1 MDVEA
6 AVKQATKPVKG
17 IMQMSA
23 VMRVCIS
30 LNPFRYDSDFSRINR
45 CRK

>member
-1 MDVEA
+1 MLTFAGSVTNLSDIEV
-6 AVKQATKPVKG
+6 AVKQATRPVAG

-30 LNPFRYDSDFSRINR
+30 TLI
-45 CRK
+45 

>member
-6 AVKQATKPVKG
+6 AIKQTTRPVKG

-23 VMRVCIS
+23 VMRVCVS
-30 LNPFRYDSDFSRINR
+30 LNPFRLDSDFYRINR
-45 CRK
+45 CPK